1 MGQKRKLA
9 VISGATKGIGL
20 AIAEKL
26 LENGYSLAVCARQEQ
41 DLISLQQDWSLRFPM
56 QEVLVLSAD
65 FSKKEDVIQFA
76 DAVKAQFTAIDI
88 LVNNAGVFHPGALID
103 EPEGQL
109 EATIQLNLYSAYYLT
124 RALMPLLDKGSSIF
138 NICSVASL
146 KAYPNGGSYSISKYA
161 LLGFSENLRD
171 ELKPKGIRVTAIC
184 AGATWTR
191 SWSGAGIDQERFMEA
206 QDIASIILTTHLLSP
221 KTDVETVVM
230 RPMLGDI

>member
-26 LENGYSLAVCARQEQ
+26 LENGYSLAICARKEE
-41 DLISLQQDWSLRFPM
+41 DLHRLQQEWQIRFPN
-56 QEVLVLSAD
+56 QEVHPVASDLSN
-65 FSKKEDVIQFA
+65 KKVVNQFA
-76 DAVKAQFTAIDI
+76 ETVKNKFTSIDI

-103 EPEGQL
+103 EPDGQL

-124 RALMPLLDKGSSIF
+124 RAVMPLLGRGSSIF

-206 QDIASIILTTHLLSP
+206 QDIASIVLTTHLLSP

-230 RPMLGDI
+230 RPILGDI